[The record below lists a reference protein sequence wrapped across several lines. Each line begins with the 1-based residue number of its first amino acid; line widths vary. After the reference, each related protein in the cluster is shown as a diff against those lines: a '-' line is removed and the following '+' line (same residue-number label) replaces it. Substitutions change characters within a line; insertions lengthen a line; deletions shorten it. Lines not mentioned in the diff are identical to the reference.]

1 MTPGFDMG
9 ARAVLRCDLMRRP
22 PFSET
27 ADGLCRRFLTP
38 AHKAAL
44 DQLSVWMGEAGM
56 SVRID
61 AAGNLVGRYEAKT
74 PERPALM
81 FGSHIDSVRNGG
93 AYDGALGVTLAIDC
107 VEALHRARRRLD
119 VAIEIVAFGD
129 EEGSRFAASMG
140 CSRAMAGSFDPAM
153 LALTDIDGVT
163 MAEAF
168 SNFGLAPDKV
178 GEAARACA
186 DLIGFIEPHIEQ
198 GPALEEAGLAVG
210 VVTAIAAQR
219 RIRVRWAGR
228 AGHAGTTPMRLRR
241 DPLAAAAEAMS
252 AVEAHC
258 RAGSHGLVGTVGQIS
273 VQPGAFNVIPGAA
286 TFSLDVRA
294 ETDAVCD
301 AAVTALLDRFGEIAE
316 ARDIGLEIERV
327 QSLAASP
334 SDAALSAALRRAVE
348 ATVAGPCLSLP
359 SGAGH
364 DAMVMAGL
372 CPAAMLFIRCRDG
385 LSHHTDEH
393 VTHEDAAVAAR
404 VLLAFLDAYEG
415 PVAP

>member
-1 MTPGFDMG
+1 MESGFNMG
-9 ARAVLRCDLMRRP
+9 ARAVARCDLMRVP

-38 AHKAAL
+38 AHRAAL

-61 AAGNLVGRYEAKT
+61 AAGNLVGRYEAKA
-74 PERPALM
+74 PNQPALM

-107 VEALHRARRRLD
+107 VDALHRSGRRLD
-119 VAIEIVAFGD
+119 FAIEIIAFGD

-140 CSRAMAGSFDPAM
+140 CSRAVAGSFDPAM
-153 LALTDIDGVT
+153 LALSDADGMT
-163 MAEAF
+163 LAEAF
-168 SNFGLAPDKV
+168 TRFGLAPDKV
-178 GEAARACA
+178 GEAARSAA
-186 DLIGFIEPHIEQ
+186 DIIGFIEPHIEQ

-219 RIRVRWAGR
+219 RIRVRWTGR
-228 AGHAGTTPMRLRR
+228 ASHAGTTPMRLRR
-241 DPLAAAAEAMS
+241 DPLAAAAEAMT
-252 AVEAHC
+252 AVETHC

-301 AAVTALLDRFGEIAE
+301 AAVSALLDRFGQIAR
-316 ARDIGLEIERV
+316 ARIIGLEVERV

-334 SDAALSAALRRAVE
+334 SDAALSAALSRAVE
-348 ATVAGPCLSLP
+348 AVAGPCLSLP

-364 DAMVMAGL
+364 DAMVMAKL
-372 CPAAMLFIRCRDG
+372 CPTAMLFIRCRDG
-385 LSHHTDEH
+385 LSHHPDEH
-393 VTHEDAAVAAR
+393 VTPEDAAVAAR